1 MLPIQLFINQYENF
15 DFDFELKLKRTIMFT
30 SRNITLYLKNSIILT
45 FYMSNIK
52 LPIHA
57 L

>member
-1 MLPIQLFINQYENF
+1 MLPIQLFINQYEN
-15 DFDFELKLKRTIMFT
+15 FDFELKLKRTIMFT